1 MTRIV
6 DGIKGILLSIMI
18 VGCAS
23 TNSGKLYMEY
33 KSDVHHMKISHDK
46 IVVERI
52 IARW

>member
-33 KSDVHHMKISHDK
+33 KSDMSKVSLSHDK

>member
-6 DGIKGILLSIMI
+6 DGIKGILLSILVM
-18 VGCAS
+18 GCAS

-33 KSDVHHMKISHDK
+33 KSDMSKVRLSHDK

-52 IARW
+52 ITRW

>member
-1 MTRIV
+1 MMRIGN
-6 DGIKGILLSIMI
+6 GIKIFFILILMT
-18 VGCAS
+18 GCS
-23 TNSGKLYMEY
+23 TTSNGKLYMEF